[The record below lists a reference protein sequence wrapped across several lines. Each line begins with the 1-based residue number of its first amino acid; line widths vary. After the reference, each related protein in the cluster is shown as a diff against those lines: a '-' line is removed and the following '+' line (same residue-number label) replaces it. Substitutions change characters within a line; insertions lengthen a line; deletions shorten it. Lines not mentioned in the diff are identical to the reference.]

1 MIKSFV
7 SIMKLKL
14 LKALI
19 LILLMVLPAVA
30 QESKPDAKLPAPP
43 DKEKLSYALGM
54 NLGQQLKQSGVDVDV
69 DLIAQAIRDVMEGKP
84 TQIQESEIH
93 PLFAQAQGYTLA
105 KKARKNRADG
115 EAYLATNAKA
125 EGVTV
130 LPDGLQYKVIQ
141 DGAGNLPKPTDLVT
155 FNFRG
160 SWIDGTDFRN
170 KGHEEIPL
178 KACPKG
184 LQEAFLLM
192 KAGSKWQI
200 FLPADLVYHPRG
212 AQAPG
217 FGSTLVYEVELL
229 SAEPESAHPSEHHGA
244 GRLGHSLDEDILPP
258 APASR

>member
-1 MIKSFV
+1 
-7 SIMKLKL
+7 MKLKL
-14 LKALI
+14 LKAL
-19 LILLMVLPAVA
+19 VLVFLATGSAIA
-30 QESKPDAKLPAPP
+30 QRSSPDAKLPDPP

-54 NLGQQLKQSGVDVDV
+54 NLGLQLKQSGAEVDA
-69 DLIAQAIRDVMEGKP
+69 DLIAQAIHDVMEGKP
-84 TQIQESEIH
+84 TQLQESEIH
-93 PLFAQAQGYTLA
+93 PLFAQAQAFSMA
-105 KKARKNRADG
+105 KKSEKNRADG
-115 EAYLATNAKA
+115 EAYLAKNAKA

-141 DGAGNLPKPTDLVT
+141 AGTGNLPKPTDLLT

-170 KGHEEIPL
+170 QGHEEIPL

-192 KAGSKWQI
+192 KTGSKWQI
-200 FLPADLVYHPRG
+200 FLPSDLIYHPRG
-212 AQAPG
+212 VQVPG

-229 SAEPESAHPSEHHGA
+229 SAEPESAHPSEHHGT

-258 APASR
+258 APAAR